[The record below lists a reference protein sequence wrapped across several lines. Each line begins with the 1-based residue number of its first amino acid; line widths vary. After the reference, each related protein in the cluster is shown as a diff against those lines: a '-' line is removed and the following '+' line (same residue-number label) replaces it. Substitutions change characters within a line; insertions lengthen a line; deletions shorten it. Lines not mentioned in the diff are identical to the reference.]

1 MRGRTTWLSEDEKDL
16 VFEQALLV
24 LERTGLRIAGSAT
37 LPKLREAGA
46 AVDDATGL
54 VRFPPELVHAAV
66 AQCPRE
72 FVMAGLTPDD
82 DVHVGDGCFH
92 FATGGCVA
100 HAIDLESGARRP
112 STLEDVRLAT
122 ALLDEMDELEIM
134 WTVATANDV
143 PVERR
148 ELAEYQTI
156 LAETR
161 KHVTFVDCPHN
172 VDEVKEIFALLAG
185 DLEVFAARP
194 RISTLM
200 TIASPLQVDGR
211 LLDVHA
217 ALARCGAPVN
227 VYSMAEAGATSPMS
241 LAGTLVQ
248 GLAEFL
254 GCATAIQTAAPGAPV
269 IFCFGAGVLDMRTT
283 TFSLGS
289 IENTLMGCM
298 AVEMA
303 RRVGV
308 PSLAPSSTTDAKAA
322 GIQAGVEKGL
332 KAFPVCATGVDV
344 TSGGMGILDTS
355 SVIYLPQILID
366 HEVMR
371 MVRAMLA
378 EVAVD
383 LESTAA
389 ELIGHVGPGG
399 TFLSQRDT
407 RLRMRAG
414 EHLVPDIFTRLAYD
428 QWMELG
434 RDETAAARARMDDVL
449 RRHDE
454 RGPYLSDD
462 QRRALD
468 QICGD

>member
-1 MRGRTTWLSEDEKDL
+1 
-16 VFEQALLV
+16 
-24 LERTGLRIAGSAT
+24 
-37 LPKLREAGA
+37 
-46 AVDDATGL
+46 
-54 VRFPPELVHAAV
+54 
-66 AQCPRE
+66 
-72 FVMAGLTPDD
+72 MAGLTPED
-82 DVHVGDGCFH
+82 DVHVGDGDFH

-100 HAIDLESGARRP
+100 HAIDLETGERRP

-122 ALLDEMDELEIM
+122 AILDELPELEVM
-134 WTVATANDV
+134 WTIATANDV

-148 ELAEYQTI
+148 ELTEYQTI
-156 LAETR
+156 LTETR
-161 KHVTFVDCPHN
+161 KHVTFVDCPHH
-172 VDEVKEIFALLAG
+172 VDEVKEIFALLSG
-185 DLEVFAARP
+185 DLAEFAARP

-200 TIASPLQVDGR
+200 TIASPLQIDGR

-217 ALARCGAPVN
+217 ALARCGAPVK

-241 LAGTLVQ
+241 LTGTVVL

-254 GCATAIQTAAPGAPV
+254 GCTTALQTAAPGAPV

-289 IENTLMGCM
+289 LENTLMGCM
-298 AVEMA
+298 AIEVGHHL
-303 RRVGV
+303 GV
-308 PSLAPSSTTDAKAA
+308 PCLAPGITTDAKEA

-344 TSGGMGILDTS
+344 TSGGMGIFDTS

-378 EVAVD
+378 DVPVD
-383 LESTAA
+383 AETTAA
-389 ELIGHVGPGG
+389 ELIERVGPGG

-414 EHLVPDIFTRLAYD
+414 EHLMPEIFTRLAYD
-428 QWMELG
+428 QWKEVGL
-434 RDETAAARARMDDVL
+434 DETATARAKMGDVL
-449 RRHDE
+449 RRHAA
-454 RGPYLSDD
+454 RGPYLTDD
-462 QRRALD
+462 QRGELGA
-468 QICGD
+468 ICGD